1 MQHGTSCDARGSEV
15 KSLLAE
21 IEDFEPAFL
30 PWRMPPSSMWLH
42 ADIAELRALAEYQ
55 SLKAQ
60 ALAKSCLE
68 PKEVPDADPA

>member
-1 MQHGTSCDARGSEV
+1 V

-30 PWRMPPSSMWLH
+30 PWRMSPDSIWLR

-55 SLKAQ
+55 SSK
-60 ALAKSCLE
+60 ALALARQCLDS
-68 PKEVPDADPA
+68 KEMLDASTADDA